1 MGNMVR
7 YSLDSMMFTLATQAH
22 RCGCFWQRGEFGE
35 ICRQVEFLPDLDIS
49 SFMAGSYMSAFPARR
64 RMGIQFVPFKWEIQ
78 R

>member
-1 MGNMVR
+1 VVVFGREV
-7 YSLDSMMFTLATQAH
+7 SL
-22 RCGCFWQRGEFGE
+22 GE
-35 ICRQVEFLPDLDIS
+35 ICYVEFLPDLDIS